1 MKKLK
6 DILYKVKISKVVGS
20 TILDINNI
28 SIDSREINSGDL
40 FIAINGVYLN
50 GHEYIY
56 KAIENG
62 AIAIVCEYLPDFLK
76 NDITYIQVES
86 ARDSLP
92 IISSNYYDNPSSKL
106 KLVGITGTNG
116 KTTVATLLFN
126 LFYSA
131 GFKVG
136 LISTVVNRINDKELK
151 SIQTTPDSIQINL
164 LLNEMINEGVKY
176 CFMEVSSH
184 GIHQKRINNIIFSA
198 GIFTNLSHDHLD
210 YHANFKEYRDIKKLF
225 FDQLPKDSFCLI
237 NKDDKNGLFMTQN
250 TLSKVYTYAIN
261 SYADYKVQIL
271 EKTIQGMLL
280 KIDQTE
286 FWTTL
291 SGKFNAYNLLSVIS
305 AATLLGL
312 SKEKTLECASLL
324 KSVTGRFEFVI
335 KNEITAIID
344 YAHTPDALKNVIQT
358 INELRTNNESL
369 ITVVG
374 CGGDRDSLKRPLM
387 GKISSSLSS
396 KVVFTSDNPRSESAS
411 SIVED
416 MKKGVE
422 PIDYKKV
429 LSIID
434 RREAIKAACQLANKK
449 DIILI
454 AGKGHEMYQEINGIK
469 NQFNDLEIVKEYL
482 TKLR

>member
-1 MKKLK
+1 LKKLK
-6 DILYKVKISKVVGS
+6 DILYKVKISEVVGS
-20 TILDINNI
+20 TSFDIDNI
-28 SIDSREINSGDL
+28 SIDSREISSSDL
-40 FIAINGVYLN
+40 FIAIQGVSIN
-50 GHEYIY
+50 GHEFIAR
-56 KAIENG
+56 AIDNG
-62 AIAIVCEYLPDFLK
+62 AVAIVCESLPESL
-76 NDITYIQVES
+76 NSSVTYIKVGCSRES
-86 ARDSLP
+86 LSV
-92 IISSNYYDNPSSKL
+92 ISSNYYNIPSEKL

-131 GFKVG
+131 GYKVG
-136 LISTVVNRINDKELK
+136 LISTVVNRINEKK
-151 SIQTTPDSIQINL
+151 INSTQTTPDSIQINF
-164 LLNEMINEGVKY
+164 LLNEMINEGVEY

-184 GIHQKRINNIIFSA
+184 GIHQKRTNNLVFAA

-210 YHANFKEYRDIKKLF
+210 YHTSFSEYRDVKKLF
-225 FDQLPKDSFCLI
+225 FDQLPKSSFSLI
-237 NKDDKNGLFMTQN
+237 NKDDKNGVFMTQN
-250 TLSKVYTYAIN
+250 TTSKVYSYAIN

-271 EKTIQGMLL
+271 EKSIQGMLL

-286 FWTTL
+286 LWTSLT
-291 SGKFNAYNLLSVIS
+291 GKFNAYNLLSVIS

-312 SKEKTLECASLL
+312 PKDKTLEHASLL
-324 KSVTGRFEFVI
+324 KSVIGRFEFVVEN
-335 KNEITAIID
+335 KITAIID
-344 YAHTPDALKNVIQT
+344 YAHTPDALKNIIET

-396 KVVFTSDNPRSESAS
+396 KVVFTSDNPRSESAAT
-411 SIVED
+411 IIEE
-416 MKKGVE
+416 MKQGVE

-434 RREAIKAACQLANKK
+434 RKEAIKTACQLANKK

-454 AGKGHEMYQEINGIK
+454 AGKGHEMYQEINGVK
-469 NQFNDLEIVKEYL
+469 NHFNDLEIVKEYL
-482 TKLR
+482 TKLI

>member
-1 MKKLK
+1 M
-6 DILYKVKISKVVGS
+6 G
-20 TILDINNI
+20 
-28 SIDSREINSGDL
+28 
-40 FIAINGVYLN
+40 
-50 GHEYIY
+50 
-56 KAIENG
+56 
-62 AIAIVCEYLPDFLK
+62 P
-76 NDITYIQVES
+76 
-86 ARDSLP
+86 
-92 IISSNYYDNPSSKL
+92 
-106 KLVGITGTNG
+106 
-116 KTTVATLLFN
+116 
-126 LFYSA
+126 
-131 GFKVG
+131 
-136 LISTVVNRINDKELK
+136 VNRDH
-151 SIQTTPDSIQINL
+151 SIS
-164 LLNEMINEGVKY
+164 LNK
-176 CFMEVSSH
+176 
-184 GIHQKRINNIIFSA
+184 
-198 GIFTNLSHDHLD
+198 
-210 YHANFKEYRDIKKLF
+210 
-225 FDQLPKDSFCLI
+225 
-237 NKDDKNGLFMTQN
+237 
-250 TLSKVYTYAIN
+250 
-261 SYADYKVQIL
+261 
-271 EKTIQGMLL
+271 
-280 KIDQTE
+280 
-286 FWTTL
+286 
-291 SGKFNAYNLLSVIS
+291 
-305 AATLLGL
+305 
-312 SKEKTLECASLL
+312 KEKTLEYASLL